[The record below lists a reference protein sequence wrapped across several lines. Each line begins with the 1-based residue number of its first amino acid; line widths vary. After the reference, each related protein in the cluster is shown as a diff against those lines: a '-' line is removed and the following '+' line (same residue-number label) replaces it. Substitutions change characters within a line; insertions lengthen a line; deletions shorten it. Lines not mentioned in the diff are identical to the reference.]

1 MSFYLNSFKEKK
13 FLVLGDIVIVFIAFF
28 SAVLIKYY
36 QDFYQDFSFSF
47 VLERLDLWKI
57 AWMFFYPVLFYIF
70 ELYNYNTWL
79 HNIRL
84 LLCICTAVLTAACIV
99 TILSYIVIPH
109 IIIGRTILFIHTA
122 LIVPLL
128 FVWRKIFFNLYFKG
142 NNNKHKV
149 LLIGSNAIVNDI
161 ESLMRSNSHFY
172 SDDIKTIRNYS
183 ENPETVRIEGA
194 MAAKS
199 IPELITHDKIDTV
212 IVADNLKE
220 CPILKKQLLDLKFKG
235 ITIYDA
241 HYFYEVVSGKVPVKY
256 VDDSWFLFRRQGKA
270 FHLLTYRKAKKIVDL
285 TLALFAL
292 ILTAPLMLL
301 GALCVKLSSK
311 GPVLFKQERLGQN
324 ERPFTLIK
332 FRTMI
337 DNAEKNT
344 GPKWASENDPRITN
358 IGRFL
363 RKSRLDELPQLI
375 NVLKGEMSFVGP
387 RPIRKYAADM
397 LAYKIPHYRI
407 RFIVKPGVTGWAQ
420 VCGDYGVS
428 IEGQKEKLTYDLFY
442 IQNQSMFFDLFI
454 MLKTAQTLLF
464 RKGH

>member
-1 MSFYLNSFKEKK
+1 MSFYLDSFKEKK
-13 FLVLGDIVIVFIAFF
+13 FLLLGDIVIVFVAFLIAV
-28 SAVLIKYY
+28 SIK
-36 QDFYQDFSFSF
+36 FYQEFSFSF
-47 VLERLDLWKI
+47 VLERLDPWKI
-57 AWMFFYPVLFYIF
+57 VWMLFYPVIFYIF
-70 ELYNYNTWL
+70 ELYDYDRWFYNVK
-79 HNIRL
+79 L
-84 LLCICTAVLTAACIV
+84 LLYICTAVLTATCIAA
-99 TILSYIVIPH
+99 IGSYLFIQH
-109 IIIGRTILFIHTA
+109 IIIGRIILFFHAA
-122 LIVPLL
+122 LIIPLL
-128 FVWRKIFFNLYFKG
+128 FIWRKIFLNIYFEG
-142 NNNKHKV
+142 NNNKHRV
-149 LLIGSNAIVNDI
+149 LVIGSNAIVNDI
-161 ESLMRSNSHFY
+161 ELLIRSKSHFY
-172 SDDIKTIRNYS
+172 SDDIKTFRNYS
-183 ENPETVRIEGA
+183 ENLGTVRIEEA
-194 MAAKS
+194 VAIKS
-199 IPELITHDKIDTV
+199 IPELVTHNKIDTV
-212 IVADNLKE
+212 IVADDLKE

-241 HYFYEVVSGKVPVKY
+241 PFFYEVVSGKVPVKY
-256 VDDSWFLFRRQGKA
+256 VDDSWFLFRRQGKM
-270 FHLLTYRKAKKIVDL
+270 FQSFTYRKAKKIIDG

-292 ILTAPLMLL
+292 ILAAPLMLL
-301 GALCVKLSSK
+301 SILCVKLSSK

-337 DNAEKNT
+337 DNAEKET

-397 LAYKIPHYRI
+397 LAEKIPHYRL

-420 VCGDYGVS
+420 VCSDYGVS
-428 IEGQKEKLTYDLFY
+428 IEGQKEKLKYDLFY
-442 IQNQSMFFDLFI
+442 IQNQSIFFDLFI